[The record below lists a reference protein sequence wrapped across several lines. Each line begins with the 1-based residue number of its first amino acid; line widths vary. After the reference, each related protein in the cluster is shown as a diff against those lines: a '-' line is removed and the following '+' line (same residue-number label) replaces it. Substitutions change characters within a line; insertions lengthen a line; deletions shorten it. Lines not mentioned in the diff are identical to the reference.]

1 MIIRSFFFTVN
12 NFVLSE
18 MMWKM
23 KKVMIIG
30 GLNDMTKKIY
40 DKLAPICH
48 PQICAD
54 SRPIVQGMLKMLE
67 PDIVIVSLSEDS
79 SDPED
84 IFFLLGVD
92 AFNTPVI
99 AIGSVDIQSRLIK
112 AGYLPKKHIIY
123 MQAPVKLDSIVTCV
137 GDFIREF
144 ERKTDEKSKVLNK
157 LKFYERPKEDKKP
170 KEDKRKRILVVDD
183 DPTMLRIMQ
192 NMLSKRYIVS
202 VAASSSQAMMAISK
216 VRPDLVLL
224 DYDMPVV
231 DGKMTLEMLRSEEN
245 TKDIP
250 VVFLTGMSDQDH
262 VGNVLSLQPEGYIL
276 KPPSEAKIF
285 SRLENILGPESD

>member
-1 MIIRSFFFTVN
+1 
-12 NFVLSE
+12 
-18 MMWKM
+18 
-23 KKVMIIG
+23 
-30 GLNDMTKKIY
+30 MTKKLY
-40 DKLAPICH
+40 EKLAAICN
-48 PQICAD
+48 PQICMD
-54 SRPIVQGMLKMLE
+54 SRPVIQGMLKMLE
-67 PDIVIVSLSEDS
+67 PDLVIVSMSDDGG
-79 SDPED
+79 DPED

-92 AFNTPVI
+92 AFNTPVV
-99 AIGSVDIQSRLIK
+99 AISSVDIQTRLIK
-112 AGYLPKKHIIY
+112 AGYLPKKHIIF
-123 MQAPVKLDSIVTCV
+123 MQAPVKLDSVVTCV
-137 GDFIREF
+137 SDFIKEY
-144 ERKTDEKSKVLNK
+144 EHKADQKAKAEK
-157 LKFYERPKEDKKP
+157 LKMYERPKEDKKP

-202 VAASSSQAMMAISK
+202 VAASSSQAMMALSK
-216 VRPDLVLL
+216 ARPDLILL

-245 TKDIP
+245 TKNIP
-250 VVFLTGMSDQDH
+250 VVFLTGLSDQDH

>member
-1 MIIRSFFFTVN
+1 
-12 NFVLSE
+12 

-30 GLNDMTKKIY
+30 GLDDMTKKIY
-40 DKLAPICH
+40 EKLAPICS

-54 SRPIVQGMLKMLE
+54 SRPVIQGMLKMLE
-67 PDIVIVSLSEDS
+67 PDLIIVSMSDNGG
-79 SDPED
+79 DPED

-99 AIGSVDIQSRLIK
+99 AIGSTGIQTRLIK
-112 AGYLPKKHIIY
+112 AGYLPKKHIIF
-123 MQAPVKLDSIVTCV
+123 MQAPVKLDSLVTCV
-137 GDFIREF
+137 NDSFKEY
-144 ERKTDEKSKVLNK
+144 EQKEDEKAKANK

-170 KEDKRKRILVVDD
+170 KEDNRKRILVVDD

-202 VAASSSQAMMAISK
+202 VASSSSQAMMALSK
-216 VRPDLVLL
+216 VRPDLILL

-231 DGKMTLEMLRSEEN
+231 DGKMTLEMLRSEED

-250 VVFLTGMSDQDH
+250 VVFLTGLSDQDH

-285 SRLENILGPESD
+285 SRLENILDPEPD

>member
-1 MIIRSFFFTVN
+1 
-12 NFVLSE
+12 
-18 MMWKM
+18 M

-30 GLNDMTKKIY
+30 SLDDMTKKIY
-40 DKLAPICH
+40 EKLAPICS

-54 SRPIVQGMLKMLE
+54 SRPVIQGMLKMLE
-67 PDIVIVSLSEDS
+67 PDLIIVSMKEDGG
-79 SDPED
+79 DPED
-84 IFFLLGVD
+84 IFFLLGVE

-99 AIGSVDIQSRLIK
+99 AIGSVEIQSRLIK

-123 MQAPVKLDSIVTCV
+123 MQAPVKMDSIVTCV
-137 GDFIREF
+137 SDSFKEY
-144 ERKTDEKSKVLNK
+144 EHKVVEKAMVLDK
-157 LKFYERPKEDKKP
+157 LKFYERPKEDKKQ
-170 KEDKRKRILVVDD
+170 KKDNRKRILVVDD

-202 VAASSSQAMMAISK
+202 VASSSSQAMMGISK
-216 VRPDLVLL
+216 VRPDLILL

-231 DGKMTLEMLRSEEN
+231 DGKMTLEMLRSEED

-250 VVFLTGMSDQDH
+250 VVFLTGLSDQDH
-262 VGNVLSLQPEGYIL
+262 VGNVLALQPEGYIL